1 MVYPPPDWVGV
12 NASRNTRMPMPPSQW
27 LKLRHSRRPRLMAS
41 TFVRMDAPVV
51 VKPDTISN
59 TASTYEGICPLNT
72 KGKQPS
78 MERTIQASEVA
89 TKPSC
94 A

>member
-1 MVYPPPDWVGV
+1 MPPVPSVDKIAT
-12 NASRNTRMPMPPSQW
+12 NKTMIPMPPSQW